1 MESKNE
7 FIKFML
13 SCGVLKFGDFTLK
26 SGRKSPYFINT
37 GLYNT
42 GSQLDVLGNYYA
54 ELIEKSMAENEKIKD
69 FNVLF
74 GPAYKGIPLA
84 TITAAKLQNDGYVS
98 FNRKEVKDHGDVGS
112 FLGYVPKNGDK
123 IAIIEDVTTAGTSI
137 RETIDLLKN
146 NGIDA
151 KITALYISV
160 DRMEKGVVKGNGIV
174 DAEKGTVNLVNETAD
189 ISATKQISR
198 EYGIDVYSIVTIADI
213 VVYLDGNGESEQADK
228 IREYLG
234 KFGAM

>member
-1 MESKNE
+1 MINKKNK
-7 FIKFML
+7 FIEFML

-37 GLYNT
+37 GLYNK
-42 GSQLDVLGNYYA
+42 GRELDLLGDYYA
-54 ELIEKSMAENEKIKD
+54 ELIETSMAENEKVRD
-69 FNVLF
+69 FDVLF

-84 TITAAKLQNDGYVS
+84 TITAAKLQKDVYVS

-112 FLGYVPKNGDK
+112 FLGYVPKSGNK
-123 IAIIEDVTTAGTSI
+123 IAVIEDVTTAGTSI

-160 DRMEKGVVKGNGIV
+160 DRMEKGT
-174 DAEKGTVNLVNETAD
+174 DD

-198 EYGIDVYSIVTIADI
+198 DFGIDVYSIVSITDI
-213 VVYLDGNGESEQADK
+213 VEYLDNSGDSAQADK
-228 IREYLG
+228 IREYLN
-234 KFGAM
+234 KFGAVN